1 MSEQTVPDFTGS
13 DEHDGRQISLILNGL
28 SVTSVIFLAG
38 IGTKAWYAEHT
49 IHAWV
54 LWLFIVPVVLN
65 MAWYGWKRDPLV
77 QKAGLL
83 VIVSLLFGYLLASG
97 GESNTGPLWFY
108 VFPPLLFYL
117 TSLKGGTAILL
128 FVYLLAIVVF
138 QFPGLPL
145 VTAEYSFDFKIRFF
159 ATLTFESIFCF
170 VLEAGRLRARTKLL
184 ALAKAHEYAART
196 DELTGL
202 ANRRD
207 MQNRLNMEFSRF
219 KRSGHHFSVVL
230 IDLDLFKRVNDNYG
244 HDAGDLVLQ
253 QFSDLTRTIV
263 RQSDITARWG
273 GEEFLLLLPD
283 TTLLQALTLAERLRS
298 EVAATE
304 FRHHDQVL
312 PVTISAGVCSIS
324 KANSV
329 NELLKQAD
337 IQLYN
342 AKDAGRNRIAPRV
355 RRQEVPDQTD
365 TAPPET

>member
-1 MSEQTVPDFTGS
+1 MNEQVIADQQNSAGQ
-13 DEHDGRQISLILNGL
+13 DEQQISRLLNGL
-28 SVTSVIFLAG
+28 SAATVAFLAG
-38 IGTKAWYAEHT
+38 IGTKAWYADHVT
-49 IHAWV
+49 HAWV
-54 LWLFIVPVVLN
+54 LWLFIIPVTLN
-65 MAWYGWKRDPLV
+65 MAWYAWKRDGVV
-77 QKAGLL
+77 QKIALL
-83 VIVSLLFGYLLASG
+83 IIVSLLFGYLLASG
-97 GESNTGPLWFY
+97 GEGNTGPLWFY

-128 FVYLLAIVVF
+128 FSYLLAIIVF
-138 QFPGLPL
+138 QFPGIPL

-159 ATLTFESIFCF
+159 AALTFESIFCF
-170 VLEAGRLRARTKLL
+170 VLEAGRLRARSKLL
-184 ALAKAHEYAART
+184 DLAKAHEHAART

-207 MQNRLNMEFSRF
+207 MQNRLNTEFSRF

-230 IDLDLFKRVNDNYG
+230 IDLDLFKRVNDDYG
-244 HDAGDLVLQ
+244 HDAGDRVLQ
-253 QFSDLTRTIV
+253 QFSELTRTIV
-263 RQSDITARWG
+263 RQSDVAARWG

-304 FRHHDQVL
+304 FRHRDELL

-324 KANSV
+324 KAGSV

-355 RRQEVPDQTD
+355 RSQD
-365 TAPPET
+365 TSAKAGPPPAGA